1 MDAIAANAARGRPD
15 RRVWR
20 GSATEGLDDPPP
32 EVRILRDPERGAAG
46 EELVVL
52 RKTIAIGRASTDESA
67 VVSEILELVGDA
79 LSSEHPML
87 FLYSPESDE
96 MRSHSL
102 AGGPRRL
109 PLSEPSIIRRVLVS
123 NRGEIV
129 NDAAGDPD
137 FNPRSTEGTELR
149 QLVAAP
155 LTTGRGRIGVI
166 AAVNSQRGA
175 FVDHELAMLTKL
187 AATAAF
193 LLENTQLHATVG
205 RQTRELFALHRL
217 AQLLATA
224 ETLDAAI
231 AESQRIVSEMLDCA
245 QSVVLM
251 FDDASNNLVV
261 CDGSESVTGGHE
273 SGGVSLETPSL
284 AGTVFRTQ
292 TPLVSNDAQ
301 DDPWVGEA
309 LRGLIAIDN
318 CLVLPITSGSQ
329 SIGVLVAANAN
340 KGAFATD
347 DLHFSSM
354 LGVRVGNVIE
364 ASRAR
369 ERDRASLTEL
379 RESER
384 NRTDFVSMLAH
395 ELKGP
400 MTTIK
405 GFAEIL
411 QKHST
416 ELDDD
421 KRTEYSTIIADEID
435 RLCDLVNDLL
445 DIARMDNGTLHTEPR
460 RTKVGEI
467 VANLLLVHPSLS
479 ATHEVE
485 VAVDDDLP
493 DMLCDKNR
501 IRQVVLNLLQNATR
515 YSPEGGRVS
524 LTADTVEERD
534 RRFVRICVAD
544 EGIGIPAKDLERIF
558 SKFVMLPKPGWA
570 AKGTGLGLFISKGI
584 VEAHGG
590 RIWAESEGAGG
601 SRLSFTLPALD

>member
-1 MDAIAANAARGRPD
+1 MDAVAFGAPGKPD

-20 GSATEGLDDPPP
+20 GSSAPGTADDPVP
-32 EVRILRDPERGAAG
+32 EVRIVHDPTPGDGAD
-46 EELVVL
+46 ELAVL
-52 RKTIAIGRASTDESA
+52 RLATAIGQAGVDEA
-67 VVSEILELVGDA
+67 TLVSDLLELVGDV
-79 LSSEHPML
+79 LNSDHPML

-96 MRSHSL
+96 MCSHSL
-102 AGGPRRL
+102 AGGPRVL

-137 FNPRSTEGTELR
+137 FNPRLGEGKELR

-166 AAVNSQRGA
+166 AAVNSERGA
-175 FVDHELAMLTKL
+175 FVERELGMLTKL
-187 AATAAF
+187 ASTAAF
-193 LLENTQLHATVG
+193 LLENAQLHETVG
-205 RQTRELFALHRL
+205 RQARELSALHRL

-224 ETLDAAI
+224 ESLDAAI
-231 AESQRIVSEMLDCA
+231 PESQRIVCEMLDCA
-245 QSVVLM
+245 RSVVLM
-251 FDDASNNLVV
+251 FDDAADSLVV
-261 CDGSESVTGGHE
+261 CNRNDHAVESEPVPGI
-273 SGGVSLETPSL
+273 SLATPSL
-284 AGTVFRTQ
+284 AATVFRTQ
-292 TPLVSNDAQ
+292 TPLVSNDAD

-309 LRGLIAIDN
+309 LRKLFAIDN
-318 CLVLPITSGSQ
+318 CLVLPITSASE

-340 KGAFATD
+340 KGAFAAN
-347 DLHFSSM
+347 DLHFTSL

-364 ASRAR
+364 ASQSR
-369 ERDRASLTEL
+369 ERDRGVLAQL
-379 RESER
+379 RESDR
-384 NRTDFVSMLAH
+384 NRTDFVSMVAH

-421 KRTEYSTIIADEID
+421 RRTEYSTIIADEID

-445 DIARMDNGTLHTEPR
+445 DIARMDTGTLHTELR
-460 RTKVGEI
+460 RTKVED
-467 VANLLLVHPSLS
+467 VFAKLLVVHPSVS
-479 ATHEVE
+479 TAHEVE

-493 DMLCDKNR
+493 EMLCDKNR

-515 YSPEGGRVS
+515 YSPKGSRVS
-524 LTADTVEERD
+524 LSGDVVEESG

-544 EGIGIPAKDLERIF
+544 EGIGISARDLERIF
-558 SKFVMLPKPGWA
+558 SKGVMLPKPEWA

-590 RIWAESEGAGG
+590 RIWAESEPPGG
-601 SRLSFTLPALD
+601 SRFFFTLPAID